1 MNFSGKS
8 TDHDVAFYKLVPELR
23 QAFHSKKI
31 GRPFISKFISTYLKN
46 PNRFRRTAFN
56 KFRNELTPAFPL
68 LTSIRLRSIPKNPD
82 YLRFSI
88 GFSGTA
94 ERSAIDFPIEIMM
107 AKKRFKQFEGMDFR
121 FN

>member
-31 GRPFISKFISTYLKN
+31 GRPIISKFISTYLEN

-68 LTSIRLRSIPKNPD
+68 LTSIRLRSVPKN
-82 YLRFSI
+82 RSE
-88 GFSGTA
+88 
-94 ERSAIDFPIEIMM
+94 ERRVGKESRARWARET
-107 AKKRFKQFEGMDFR
+107 Q
-121 FN
+121 